1 MLGDT
6 SFILYYTISINGK
19 NILLLVNFS
28 GQYLRYYLVIF
39 MLTHENYGFVY

>member
-6 SFILYYTISINGK
+6 LFIHTISINGK
-19 NILLLVNFS
+19 NILLLVNFTR
-28 GQYLRYYLVIF
+28 QYLRYYLVIF